1 MLALSLGETGCVHYR
16 HLLGTGKPTRQ
27 MTRARNRCIIPI
39 TCDKISYMEERWIQ
53 SSWE

>member
-16 HLLGTGKPTRQ
+16 HLLGIDKPTGQ
-27 MTRARNRCIIPI
+27 MTRARNRCIMRL
-39 TCDKISYMEERWIQ
+39 TCIKINHMEERWIQ